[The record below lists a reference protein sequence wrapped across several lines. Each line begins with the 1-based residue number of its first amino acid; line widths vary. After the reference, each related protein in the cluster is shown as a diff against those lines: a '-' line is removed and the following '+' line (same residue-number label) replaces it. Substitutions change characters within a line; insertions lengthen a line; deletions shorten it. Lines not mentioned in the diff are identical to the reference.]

1 MAGVKPVKKA
11 AGATAKVA
19 RMDLAAFNSLQ
30 SAAAELKKHMNCI
43 NPYTILKESI
53 FHLVLRLRGGLRI
66 FSIDVEAADT
76 IDNVKD
82 KIQDKEAPR
91 PISSV

>member
-1 MAGVKPVKKA
+1 MNANFVEYKFAVMKKFM
-11 AGATAKVA
+11 K
-19 RMDLAAFNSLQ
+19 
-30 SAAAELKKHMNCI
+30 CI
-43 NPYTILKESI
+43 NPYNILKESI
-53 FHLVLRLRGGLRI
+53 FHLVPRLRGGLRI